1 MKKIVWPC
9 YAITFALLAII
20 LLWGLTGIFGGGG
33 HTYRLFSFYAIAP
46 AILFIGG
53 GILGFKNAYLKWLY
67 PVLFGVIT
75 RVIVLQF
82 VNLQVGLAFLP
93 FLLAFSGMVVGII
106 ARIILQNLSGNTRQK
121 LNKIAKI
128 SLIVGGIIAIIH
140 LAHALTLDRTIE
152 YKEVYFSSPNI
163 PVEMNGY
170 RIAFIADTHHIPADR
185 LRGIVEELN
194 EKQLDL
200 LILGG
205 DFPSV
210 DGAEWRSMEIL
221 SQTIT
226 TDGIF
231 GVEGNHDNYV
241 KLFEAKRVHGI
252 IPLSN
257 DGIHVRDNFFL
268 AGVEDLWN
276 RNPDVALAIE
286 DSNPDDFILLVSH
299 NPDVSMQQ
307 DTSRVDLILSGHT
320 HAGQITFFGI
330 WAPYFT
336 FRSTI
341 TDYGQRFVSG
351 RAESRD
357 GTPVFVS
364 SGTGEYLPRVFAR
377 PQVVLFT
384 LLHEE

>member
-1 MKKIVWPC
+1 M
-9 YAITFALLAII
+9 TI
-20 LLWGLTGIFGGGG
+20 LLWGVSGVLGGGG
-33 HTYRLFSFYAIAP
+33 HTYRLFNFYAIVP

-53 GILGFKNAYLKWLY
+53 GVLGFKDAYMKWLY
-67 PVLFGVIT
+67 PALFGVIT
-75 RVIVLQF
+75 RIIVLQF
-82 VNLQVGLAFLP
+82 RSLQVELAFFP
-93 FLLAFSGMVVGII
+93 FFIALSGVVSGILVSI
-106 ARIILQNLSGNTRQK
+106 VIQNLSLDLRLK
-121 LNKIAKI
+121 LRKITNFVLVIA
-128 SLIVGGIIAIIH
+128 GITACIH
-140 LAHALTLDRTIE
+140 LIHALTLDRVIE
-152 YKEVYFSSPNI
+152 YKEVYFSSPN
-163 PVEMNGY
+163 VSAEMNGY
-170 RIAFIADTHHIPADR
+170 RIAFISDTHHIPAAQ
-185 LRGIVEELN
+185 LREIVETLN
-194 EKQLDL
+194 ERYLDL

-205 DFPSV
+205 DFPSA

-221 SQTIT
+221 SQTVT

-241 KLFEAKRVHGI
+241 YLFEAKRVHGI

-257 DGIHVRDNFFL
+257 DGFRVRDNFFL

-276 RNPDVALAIE
+276 RNPNIAVAIA
-286 DSNPDDFILLVSH
+286 DSKPDDFVLLVSH

-307 DTSRVDLILSGHT
+307 DTYGVDLILSGHT

-351 RAESRD
+351 WAESRD

-364 SGTGEYLPRVFAR
+364 NGTGEYLPRVFAR
-377 PQVVLFT
+377 PQVIIFNLT
-384 LLHEE
+384 H